1 MGVLGSQ
8 AREWKRL
15 AHTESRILSS
25 SREHILLFSAL
36 VKNYSENKEQWGS
49 VPPQELGLCL
59 SAESSHAEETQ
70 EQAVRDLIRL

>member
-1 MGVLGSQ
+1 MEKASTRRVEDSQ
-8 AREWKRL
+8 
-15 AHTESRILSS
+15 
-25 SREHILLFSAL
+25 LFSAL
-36 VKNYSENKEQWGS
+36 VKNYSEDKEQWGS